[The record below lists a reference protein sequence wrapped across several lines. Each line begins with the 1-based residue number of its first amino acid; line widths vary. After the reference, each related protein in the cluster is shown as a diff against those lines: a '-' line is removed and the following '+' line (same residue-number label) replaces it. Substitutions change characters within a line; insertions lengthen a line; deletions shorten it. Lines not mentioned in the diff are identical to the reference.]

1 MGGIITVYEKE
12 TGSVTGIK
20 QWITETDKAG
30 IIENIPTETHA
41 YKEEA
46 APSLKHRWNGTDWEP
61 IPEPIEYALLS
72 IRTRRRIL
80 LQNCDWTQLP
90 DCQLSDEERAEWAA
104 YRQALRDLPVNYTDA
119 DEASKIAWPE
129 GPDGYKQP
137 EPE

>member
-20 QWITETDKAG
+20 QWITEIDKTA

-46 APSLKHRWNGTDWEP
+46 APSLQHRWNGTDWEP
-61 IPEPIEYALLS
+61 IPEPIEYALLA
-72 IRTRRRIL
+72 IRIRRRIL
-80 LQNCDWTQLP
+80 LSNCDWTQANDSP
-90 DCQLSDEERAEWAA
+90 LSDAKKAEWAT
-104 YRQALRDLPVNYTDA
+104 YRQALRDLPSNYTDT
-119 DEASKIAWPE
+119 DEASKVEWPE
-129 GPDGYKQP
+129 

>member
-20 QWITETDKAG
+20 QWITEIDKTA

-46 APSLKHRWNGTDWEP
+46 APSLQHRWNGTDWEP
-61 IPEPIEYALLS
+61 IPKPIEYALLA
-72 IRTRRRIL
+72 IRVRRRIL
-80 LQNCDWTQLP
+80 LNNCDWTQANDSP
-90 DCQLSDEERAEWAA
+90 LSDTKKAEWAT
-104 YRQALRDLPVNYTDA
+104 YRQALRDLPSNYTDT
-119 DEASKIAWPE
+119 DEASKVEWPE
-129 GPDGYKQP
+129 

>member
-20 QWITETDKAG
+20 QWITEIDKTA

-46 APSLKHRWNGTDWEP
+46 APSLQHRWNGTDWEP
-61 IPEPIEYALLS
+61 IPEPIEYALLA
-72 IRTRRRIL
+72 IRVRRRIL
-80 LQNCDWTQLP
+80 LSNCDWTQANDSP
-90 DCQLSDEERAEWAA
+90 LSDTKKAEWAT
-104 YRQALRDLPVNYTDA
+104 YRQALRDLPSNYTDT
-119 DEASKIAWPE
+119 DEASKVEWPE
-129 GPDGYKQP
+129 